1 MTETISTKINSFRFN
16 SHLKLNLQYKMF
28 LVSSSKNFIR
38 ETEFMVGRNEW
49 IKTQINQETQC
60 NTSVLGNLERR
71 D

>member
-1 MTETISTKINSFRFN
+1 MTETISTKINSFVLI

-49 IKTQINQETQC
+49 IKTQI
-60 NTSVLGNLERR
+60 
-71 D
+71 